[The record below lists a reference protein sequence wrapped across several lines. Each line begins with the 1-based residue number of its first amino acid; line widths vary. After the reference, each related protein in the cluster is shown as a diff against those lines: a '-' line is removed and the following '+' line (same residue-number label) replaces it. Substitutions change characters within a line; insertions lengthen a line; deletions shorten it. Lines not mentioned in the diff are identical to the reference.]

1 MKTFDPM
8 VLVAVFQEML
18 GPGLWLIAVAAV
30 LGFAAFALLLWRERR
45 LDSRRL
51 VLAEAGGAAGGV
63 LALVLMAIVTH
74 SGFTD
79 AGGPVDWLL
88 ILAIFG
94 VGALGAVVFVYAALG
109 WGKILQKT

>member
-1 MKTFDPM
+1 MKTFDPT
-8 VLVAVFQEML
+8 VVVAVFQEML
-18 GPGLWLIAVAAV
+18 GPFLWAILLAAAATLVAFV
-30 LGFAAFALLLWRERR
+30 LLLWRERR

-51 VLAEAGGAAGGV
+51 IVAEACGAAGGV
-63 LALVLMAIVTH
+63 LALVLMAAVTH

-94 VGALGAVVFVYAALG
+94 LGAVGAVIFAYAVSG
-109 WGKILQKT
+109 WGGILRKS

>member
-18 GPGLWLIAVAAV
+18 GPSLWLIASAAA
-30 LGFAAFALLLWRERR
+30 LTSGAFALLLWRERR

-51 VLAEAGGAAGGV
+51 VLSEAGGAAGGV
-63 LALVLMAIVTH
+63 LALALMATVTH

-94 VGALGAVVFVYAALG
+94 VGAAGAVIFVYAALG
-109 WGKILQKT
+109 WGKILRKS